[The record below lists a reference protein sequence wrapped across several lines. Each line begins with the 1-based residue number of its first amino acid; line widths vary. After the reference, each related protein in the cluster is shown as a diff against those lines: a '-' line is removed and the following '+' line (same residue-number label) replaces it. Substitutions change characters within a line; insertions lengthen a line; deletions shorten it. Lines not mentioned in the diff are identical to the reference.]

1 MKRSEVL
8 AKLEDMLT
16 FQRQDL
22 NNGSDYQDA
31 EAILNYIEYEVKM
44 LPPLKERC
52 SVLFIDKPVWGKE

>member
-8 AKLEDMLT
+8 AKLEEMLT

-31 EAILNYIEYEVKM
+31 EAILDYLEHEVKM
-44 LPPLKERC
+44 LPPLKEKC
-52 SVLFIDKPVWGKE
+52 PVLFTNKAAWGKE